1 MLAAIYKKITTDF
14 SKITIFFIAIFVSF
28 SFYQAKNFN
37 LDASSDALLLEGDP
51 DLKYLRDVNDTY
63 GSKDFLVLTYT
74 PVSSFT
80 QKETILNLQLLKS
93 KIEKLT
99 WVDSVITVIDV
110 PLLKSTDEGLMER
123 LKNYKTLAYPE
134 IDKERGFDEIIN
146 SPIYQDYVIS
156 KDGKTSGIVIYLKK
170 DERLAEYIKIKDKY
184 FEQSNET
191 GFSKEER
198 ANYKKFIREYENY
211 KNLYNIRNHQNITE
225 IRDVISKYGENAK
238 IYLGGIPMIA
248 DDMMSYIKSDIVI
261 FGIGVFIFIVLTLWF
276 IFRNLK
282 WVLMPLLG
290 CATSVIIMIGL
301 LGLIGWKVTVI
312 SSNFIAL
319 MLILNMA
326 MNIHL
331 TVRFLQLKKEFPELT
346 KNEVVFEAS
355 KKMMLPILYT
365 ALTTICA
372 FLSLVLSDI
381 KPIIDFGWMMT
392 LGLIVSFLVTFLLLP
407 SLISILATQEEIGL
421 KDTEK
426 SLITSAL
433 GSFTKNNKII
443 IFGSTFLI
451 IILSIVGIAKLEV
464 ENSFINYFDKETEI
478 YKGMKKIDDD
488 LGGTTPLNIILK
500 FPANTKETK
509 NDEDTDEFDE
519 WDEDNKDNE
528 EDKSKYWFT
537 RDKMDKIIKVHDYLD
552 SLPEIGKVLSF
563 GSILRVAEDL
573 NSKELQSL
581 EIAVLYSKIPE
592 AIKKEI
598 VSPYISVEKDEAR
611 ISIRIKDSL
620 KDLRR
625 NDLINKINTELNT
638 KLGLNKDEYKL
649 AGVLILFNN
658 LLQSLFK
665 SQILTLGVVILGI
678 YLMFFILFRNTI
690 LSFIGIVPNF
700 LAAFFILGIIG
711 LLGIPLDM
719 MTITIA
725 AITIGIAVDNSI
737 HYIYRFREEFKKIN
751 NYNKTLDRC
760 HSTVGIAILN
770 TSITIV
776 FGFSILILS
785 NFIPTIYF
793 GVFTGIA
800 MLLAMISVLTLL
812 PKLILIYKPFG
823 EEKNNL
829 AV

>member
-1 MLAAIYKKITTDF
+1 MFANIYKKLVIDF
-14 SKITIFFIAIFVSF
+14 SKVTLFLLAVLIVF
-28 SFYQAKNFN
+28 SLYQSKNFN

-51 DLKYLRDVNDTY
+51 DLKYLREVNNTY

-80 QKETILNLQLLKS
+80 EKETILNLQLLKS

-99 WVDSVITVIDV
+99 WVDSVITIIDV
-110 PLLKSTDEGLMER
+110 PLLKSTDENLMER

-134 IDKERGFDEIIN
+134 IDRKRGFDEILN
-146 SPIYQDYVIS
+146 SPIYKNYVIS
-156 KDGKTSGIVIYLKK
+156 EDGKTSGIVVYLKK
-170 DERLAEYIKIKDKY
+170 DERLADYIKIKDK
-184 FEQSNET
+184 FFVQSNET
-191 GFSKEER
+191 GLSKEEK
-198 ANYKKFIREYENY
+198 ANYKKFIKEYEDY

-225 IRDVISKYGENAK
+225 IRDVINKYGENAK

-248 DDMMSYIKSDIVI
+248 DDMMSYIKSDIVV
-261 FGIGVFIFIVLTLWF
+261 FGIGVFVFIVLTLWF

-282 WVLMPLLG
+282 WIIMPLLG

-326 MNIHL
+326 MNIHV
-331 TVRFLQLKKEFPELT
+331 TVRFLQLKKEFPELS
-346 KNEVVFEAS
+346 KDEAILNAS

-365 ALTTICA
+365 VLTTICA
-372 FLSLVLSDI
+372 FLSLVFSGI

-392 LGLIVSFLVTFLLLP
+392 LGLIVSLLVTFLLLP
-407 SLISILATQEEIGL
+407 ALIKLLASENEIGL

-426 SLITSAL
+426 SIITYAL
-433 GSFTKNNKII
+433 GAFTKNNKIT
-443 IFGSTFLI
+443 IFGTAILI
-451 IILSIVGIAKLEV
+451 ILFSINGIFKLEV
-464 ENSFINYFDKETEI
+464 ENSFINYFDEETEI
-478 YKGMKKIDDD
+478 YKGMKKIDND

-500 FPANTKETK
+500 FPTKIENTKPQE
-509 NDEDTDEFDE
+509 DEFDE
-519 WDEDNKDNE
+519 WEEENINS
-528 EDKSKYWFT
+528 EDKAKYWFT

-552 SLPEIGKVLSF
+552 ALPEIGKVLSF

-573 NSKELQSL
+573 NNKELQSL

-592 AIKKEI
+592 AIKNEI
-598 VSPYISVEKDEAR
+598 ITPYISVEKDEAR
-611 ISIRIKDSL
+611 ISVRIRDSL
-620 KDLRR
+620 ENLRR
-625 NDLINKINTELNT
+625 NELINKINSELNT
-638 KLGLNKDEYKL
+638 KIGLKEEEYKL

-665 SQILTLGVVILGI
+665 SQILTLGIVILGI
-678 YLMFFILFRNTI
+678 FLMFFVLFRNLVI
-690 LSFIGIVPNF
+690 SLIGIVPNF
-700 LAAFFILGIIG
+700 IAAFFILGIIG
-711 LLGIPLDM
+711 SLGIPLDM

-737 HYIYRFREEFKKIN
+737 HYIYRFREEFKKIK

-760 HSTVGIAILN
+760 HSTVGVAILN

-776 FGFSILILS
+776 FGFSILVLS

-793 GVFTGIA
+793 GVFTGLA
-800 MLLAMISVLTLL
+800 MLLAMVSVLTLL
-812 PKLILIYKPFG
+812 PKLILTLQPFG
-823 EEKNNL
+823 KELENI
-829 AV
+829 

>member
-1 MLAAIYKKITTDF
+1 MFVSIYKKIVIDF
-14 SKITIFFIAIFVSF
+14 SKITLLFITLVVIFSL
-28 SFYQAKNFN
+28 YQSKNFN

-51 DLKYLRDVNDTY
+51 DLKYLREVNRTY

-74 PVSSFT
+74 PVSSFIE
-80 QKETILNLQLLKS
+80 KETILSLQLLKS
-93 KIEKLT
+93 KIEKLS
-99 WVDSVITVIDV
+99 WVDSVVTVIDV

-134 IDKERGFDEIIN
+134 IDRKRGFDEIIN
-146 SPIYQDYVIS
+146 SPIYKNYVIS
-156 KDGKTSGIVIYLKK
+156 EDGKTSGVVIYLKK
-170 DERLAEYIKIKDKY
+170 DKRLAEYIKVKEKY
-184 FEQSNET
+184 LLQQSDT
-191 GFSKEER
+191 GLSKEEKI
-198 ANYKKFIREYENY
+198 NYKKFNKEYENY

-225 IRDVISKYGENAK
+225 IRDVIGKYGQNAK
-238 IYLGGIPMIA
+238 IHLGGIPMIA
-248 DDMMSYIKSDIVI
+248 DDMMSYIKSDIVV
-261 FGIGVFIFIVLTLWF
+261 FGIGVFIFIILTLWF

-282 WVLMPLLG
+282 WVVMPLLG

-301 LGLIGWKVTVI
+301 LGLLGWKVTVI

-326 MNIHL
+326 MNIHV

-346 KNEVVFEAS
+346 KDEAVFQAS

-365 ALTTICA
+365 VLTTICA
-372 FLSLVLSDI
+372 FLSLVFSGI

-392 LGLIVSFLVTFLLLP
+392 LGLLISLLVTFLLLP
-407 SLISILATQEEIGL
+407 SLINLISSENEVGL

-426 SLITSAL
+426 SLITAAL
-433 GSFTKNNKII
+433 GSFTKKNKII
-443 IFGSTFLI
+443 IFGSALLI
-451 IILSIVGIAKLEV
+451 IILSIIGILKLEV

-500 FPANTKETK
+500 FPTKLEKTK
-509 NDEDTDEFDE
+509 AEDDEFDE
-519 WDEDNKDNE
+519 WEEENENE
-528 EDKSKYWFT
+528 EDKAKYWFT

-573 NSKELQSL
+573 NNKELQSL

-592 AIKKEI
+592 AIKTEI

-611 ISIRIKDSL
+611 ISVRIKDSL
-620 KDLRR
+620 ENLRR
-625 NDLINKINTELNT
+625 NELINKINSELSTEL
-638 KLGLNKDEYKL
+638 GLEKDEYKL

-665 SQILTLGVVILGI
+665 SQILTLGIVIFGI
-678 YLMFFILFRNTI
+678 FLMFFILFKNLI
-690 LSFIGIVPNF
+690 ISLIGVVPNF
-700 LAAFFILGIIG
+700 IAAFFILGIIG
-711 LLGIPLDM
+711 LLEIPLDM

-737 HYIYRFREEFKKIN
+737 HYIYRFKEEFKKIN
-751 NYNKTLDRC
+751 NYNETLDRC

-776 FGFSILILS
+776 FGFSILVLS

-793 GVFTGIA
+793 GIFTGLA
-800 MLLAMISVLTLL
+800 MLLAMVSVLTLL
-812 PKLILIYKPFG
+812 PKLILTFKPFG
-823 EEKNNL
+823 KEINEL
-829 AV
+829 T

>member
-1 MLAAIYKKITTDF
+1 MFTNIYKKLVIDF
-14 SKITIFFIAIFVSF
+14 PKFTLALIVVLLSF
-28 SFYQAKNFN
+28 SVFHAKNFN

-51 DLKYLRDVNDTY
+51 DLKYLRKVNETY
-63 GSKDFLVLTYT
+63 GSKDFLVLTYA
-74 PVSSFT
+74 PVSSFVE
-80 QKETILNLQLLKS
+80 KETILNLQLLKS

-123 LKNYKTLAYPE
+123 LKNYKTLSHPE
-134 IDKERGFDEIIN
+134 IDRKRGFDEIIN
-146 SPIYQDYVIS
+146 SPIYKNYVIS
-156 KDGKTSGIVIYLKK
+156 EDGKTSGIVVYLKK
-170 DERLAEYIKIKDKY
+170 DERLAEYIKVKDKY
-184 FEQSNET
+184 FNQSIET
-191 GFSKEER
+191 GLSKKEKI
-198 ANYKKFIREYENY
+198 NYKKFLNEYEEY
-211 KNLYNIRNHQNITE
+211 KNLYNIRNHQNIAE

-238 IYLGGIPMIA
+238 IHLGGIPMIA
-248 DDMMSYIKSDIVI
+248 NDMMSYIKSDIVV
-261 FGIGVFIFIVLTLWF
+261 FGIGVFIFIILTLWF
-276 IFRNLK
+276 IFRNFK
-282 WVLMPLLG
+282 WVVMPLLG

-326 MNIHL
+326 MNIHV
-331 TVRFLQLKKEFPELT
+331 TVRFLQLKKEFPQLT
-346 KNEVVFEAS
+346 KEEAVFEAS

-365 ALTTICA
+365 VLTTICA
-372 FLSLVLSDI
+372 FLSLVFSGI

-392 LGLIVSFLVTFLLLP
+392 LGLIVSLLVTFLLLP
-407 SLISILATQEEIGL
+407 SLLNLFSSNNEMDL

-433 GSFTKNNKII
+433 GSFAKNNKIL
-443 IFGSTFLI
+443 IFGSTLLVVIFSI
-451 IILSIVGIAKLEV
+451 IGIFKLEV

-500 FPANTKETK
+500 FPVKKKETK
-509 NDEDTDEFDE
+509 KENDEFDE
-519 WDEDNKDNE
+519 WEEENE
-528 EDKSKYWFT
+528 ANEDKAKYWFT
-537 RDKMDKIIKVHDYLD
+537 RDKMDKIIKVHDYVE

-573 NSKELQSL
+573 NNKELQSL

-592 AIKKEI
+592 SIKKEI
-598 VSPYISVEKDEAR
+598 VTPYISVEEDEAR
-611 ISIRIKDSL
+611 ISLRIKDSL
-620 KDLRR
+620 ENLRR
-625 NDLINKINTELNT
+625 NDLIEKINSDLNT
-638 KLGLNKDEYKL
+638 KLGLEKDEYKL

-665 SQILTLGVVILGI
+665 SQILTLGIVMLGI
-678 YLMFFILFRNTI
+678 FLMFLVLFRNI
-690 LSFIGIVPNF
+690 VLASIGVVPNF
-700 LAAFFILGIIG
+700 IAAFFILGIIG

-737 HYIYRFREEFKKIN
+737 HYIYRFKEEFKKIN

-776 FGFSILILS
+776 FGFSILVLS

-812 PKLILIYKPFG
+812 PKLLLVYKPFG
-823 EEKNNL
+823 EESDKL
-829 AV
+829 I